1 MITVYWNSNGQKY
14 MCVSIHQIDIIKKWF
29 FIDFFPSFSREY
41 IYNFIILI
49 ARIFQWSVQ
58 THTIKLM
65 INMRASE
72 NVAKKTYLY
81 SYKFWSIDW
90 NRELLKNRSQRVC
103 ESQIMK
109 IDSHEVK
116 GNWNEI
122 EISFEQK
129 LFSFFFYFLRCLLT
143 SLFFLKNN
151 NFQIFGKYKFSSQH
165 YCRASK
171 MSVPMC
177 CI

>member
-1 MITVYWNSNGQKY
+1 MISVYWNSNGQKY
-14 MCVSIHQIDIIKKWF
+14 MGVSIHQIDIIKKWF
-29 FIDFFPSFSREY
+29 FIDFFLSFSREY

-49 ARIFQWSVQ
+49 ARNFSVIRAN
-58 THTIKLM
+58 THTVKLR

-72 NVAKKTYLY
+72 NVAKMTYLY
-81 SYKFWSIDW
+81 SYKFWSIDS
-90 NRELLKNRSQRVC
+90 NREHLKNRSQRVC

-129 LFSFFFYFLRCLLT
+129 LFSFSFFFLRCLIT
-143 SLFFLKNN
+143 FLFFSWKKIIFKCLENN
-151 NFQIFGKYKFSSQH
+151 KF
-165 YCRASK
+165 
-171 MSVPMC
+171 
-177 CI
+177 